1 MKKFNSS
8 QKGSI
13 MIEALAMLGLIAM
26 VTPVLYRKA
35 AERTTELQDINVAS
49 QIRMVSQA
57 VDAYL
62 KDNYTNLASMDNTTV
77 IDPES
82 EHFAKIQAYLPE
94 GFDLNQ
100 ASKLF
105 EDFKIAVKK
114 ESLTDLQGNHHNVFT
129 SAVVAALN
137 DDMTRGRA
145 AKIAT
150 MIGTNGG
157 MITKDDSGY
166 HFNGTQGSWSTTPEQ
181 FGFDWDDAHPVKD
194 NSLVS
199 ISTEAISSAVGDVDS
214 SEALYRVWTGE
225 ADKNTMKTPLLFGN
239 NSLLNMQGHDIQGVT
254 NIVANSAA
262 GVTVT
267 SGLTTPEVNTD
278 KLTITGLLTAASA
291 NITGA
296 LSVGGISTLHGITNT
311 GTITSTGDITAPT
324 FHGNLQGGYIHGN
337 ELTITG
343 DGSIS
348 GKATV
353 GTLDVTN
360 GATVGGDLA
369 VNNNATVGGTL
380 DVTGTA
386 SFHGDLGVGGTL
398 KTDSLKVDKDASIG
412 QNLFVDGH
420 TTLHDTTID
429 GDLDMAGHNI
439 DHVKKIHADDGDF
452 TDLHARDKLTVG
464 GNDPNKGSMLEVSDD
479 GTLVKGNFGVGAGI
493 AAKGNRIVA
502 NNNVTYIGRGYDE
515 SAAGLVIVSGM
526 AELSS
531 GTDNNSW
538 ISLNDND
545 ITIAISDNNKHDPII
560 NLNDG
565 RITLGSKAAAGGA
578 VIDGEGLTIGTIG
591 NSNINPSNYTDFSQP
606 QLGSVDNTTSNV
618 LISRKGVIELAT
630 PTDREDGFIRAR
642 RLVSDKEYAFRGVVG
657 NQAGGAIRADGSNSD
672 EFYDYYQINPAYTSV
687 MNDIK
692 LASRGGSRLSDIL
705 PDYIN
710 KGIYVADNTVS
721 ELDFDWTD
729 DDYGGSGVPRAII
742 DNPADCGNDAN
753 CITSPWLGFVPAP
766 QCPPAYDTVITIE
779 PFRWKMS
786 EIYDVRNL
794 VGLTNNNDTLKK
806 VFPIHGRRQSTS
818 SGAESFDYMV
828 DRFENPLRENGYN
841 DEYEVTVDSDNNT
854 ATVTKAPLL
863 FQTNTWLNTS
873 MAEHSN
879 NGKVKGWSVLMG
891 FLYPMTNAGNDSP
904 YSKNNYKDFYDRIK
918 NSGDPDLSASSV
930 IWNLFPVRNQEM
942 AAIVRLY
949 CSFNRLDENGNWIW
963 NYPEVY
969 RYDQLNSL
977 GTTPD
982 EHRAFWNKDM
992 YQKDDDWSKA
1002 VNDPELGYDDA
1013 W

>member
-57 VDAYL
+57 VDSYL
-62 KDNYTNLASMDNTTV
+62 KDNYTNLASMGDTTV

-105 EDFKIAVKK
+105 EDFRIAVKK

-157 MITKDDSGY
+157 MITKDESGY
-166 HFNGTQGSWSTTPEQ
+166 RFNGTQGSWSTTPEQ
-181 FGFDWDDAHPVKD
+181 FGFAWDDEHPVKD

-267 SGLTTPEVNTD
+267 SGLTTPNAN
-278 KLTITGLLTAASA
+278 ITTLLTAAAA
-291 NITGA
+291 NINGA
-296 LSVGGISTLHGITNT
+296 LSVTGTSTLNGITNT
-311 GTITSTGDITAPT
+311 GTITSTGDITAPQ
-324 FHGNLQGGYIHGN
+324 FHGTLQGDSYGHHHGDTTGTHHGDVDGGSISGTS
-337 ELTITG
+337 LAITG

-348 GKATV
+348 G
-353 GTLDVTN
+353 
-360 GATVGGDLA
+360 
-369 VNNNATVGGTL
+369 NATVGGTL

-386 SFHGDLGVGGTL
+386 SFHNDLGVGGRI
-398 KTDSLKVDKDASIG
+398 KADSLRVTNDASIG
-412 QNLFVDGH
+412 RNLVVDGE
-420 TTLHDTTID
+420 TTLHKTTID
-429 GDLDMAGHNI
+429 GDLDMNGHDII
-439 DHVKKIHADDGDF
+439 DVNKINGKLANF
-452 TDLHARDKLTVG
+452 NNLHARYGLTVG
-464 GNDPNKGSMLEVSDD
+464 GDDPASGTMLEVSGD
-479 GTLVKGNFGVGAGI
+479 GTVVKGDFGVGAGV
-493 AAKGNRIVA
+493 AATGNKIVA
-502 NNNVTYIGRGYDE
+502 NNDVTYIGRGYSQ
-515 SAAGLVIVSGM
+515 SAPGLVM
-526 AELSS
+526 DNDTARLSA
-531 GTDNNSW
+531 GTDKQSW
-538 ISLNDND
+538 IGLQDND
-545 ITIAISDNNKHDPII
+545 INIGIADNEHGDPNIHI
-560 NLNDG
+560 RDG
-565 RITLGSKAAAGGA
+565 RIILQNKGAEGGA
-578 VIDGEGLTIGTIG
+578 VIDGGGLTIGNT
-591 NSNINPSNYTDFSQP
+591 NAARVNPSEYTDFSQP
-606 QLGSVDNTTSNV
+606 QLGSVDEESPNV
-618 LISRKGVIELAT
+618 LISRNGVIELAA
-630 PTDREDGFIRAR
+630 PNNKDDGFIRAR
-642 RLVSDKEYAFRGVVG
+642 RLVSDKPYALQGVVG
-657 NQAGGAIRADGSNSD
+657 NQAGGAIKGDGSNSD
-672 EFYDYYQINPAYTSV
+672 ESYDYYQINPAYTSV

-721 ELDFDWTD
+721 NLDFDWTLND
-729 DDYGGSGVPRAII
+729 DDDGAPKFLHEGIGNIS
-742 DNPADCGNDAN
+742 DCGNDAN

-794 VGLTNNNDTLKK
+794 VGVNNVSTLKK
-806 VFPIHGRRQSTS
+806 IFPIHGTGKSTS
-818 SGAESFDYMV
+818 AGAESFDYMV
-828 DRFENPLRENGYN
+828 DRFENPLRENDYS
-841 DEYEVTVDSDNNT
+841 DEYEVTMTNEGNT
-854 ATVTKAPLL
+854 ATVTGAPLL

-879 NGKVKGWSVLMG
+879 DGKVKGWSVLMG

-904 YSKNNYKDFYDRIK
+904 YAQNNYKAFYDKIK
-918 NSGDPDLSASSV
+918 ESSDVNVDASSV

-949 CSFNRLDENGNWIW
+949 CSFNRLDEGGNWIW
-963 NYPEVY
+963 SNPEVY
-969 RYDQLNSL
+969 KYDQLNSL
-977 GTTPD
+977 GTTST
-982 EHRAFWNKDM
+982 ENLNFWNKNM
-992 YQKDDDWSKA
+992 YEKDDAWQKA

>member
-13 MIEALAMLGLIAM
+13 MVEALAMLGLIAM

-35 AERTTELQDINVAS
+35 AERTTELQDINIAS

-62 KDNYTNLASMDNTTV
+62 KDNYTNLASMGETTV
-77 IDPES
+77 IDSES
-82 EHFAKIQAYLPE
+82 DHFAKIQAYLPE
-94 GFDLNQ
+94 GFDLSQ

-114 ESLTDLQGNHHNVFT
+114 ESMTDLQGNHHNVFT

-181 FGFDWDDAHPVKD
+181 FGFAWDDANPVRD

-214 SEALYRVWTGE
+214 SEALYRIWTGE

-254 NIVANSAA
+254 NIVANTAA

-267 SGLTTPEVNTD
+267 SGLTTPNAN
-278 KLTITGLLTAASA
+278 ITTLLTAAAA
-291 NITGA
+291 NINGA
-296 LSVGGISTLHGITNT
+296 LSVTGTSTLNGITNT

-324 FHGNLQGGYIHGN
+324 FHGNLQGDTTGTHYGDTHGTHHGDVEGGYIHGN
-337 ELTITG
+337 ELKITG
-343 DGSIS
+343 NGSIE
-348 GKATV
+348 GIATV

-360 GATVGGDLA
+360 GATVGGE
-369 VNNNATVGGTL
+369 
-380 DVTGTA
+380 
-386 SFHGDLGVGGTL
+386 L
-398 KTDSLKVDKDASIG
+398 KADSLNVTNDASIG
-412 QNLFVDGH
+412 RNLVVSGN
-420 TTLHDTTID
+420 TTLH
-429 GDLDMAGHNI
+429 GDLDMKNHDINN
-439 DHVKKIHADDGDF
+439 VNKIIATSVSATYGDF
-452 TDLHARDKLTVG
+452 DNLHARTKLTVG
-464 GNDPNKGSMLEVSDD
+464 GDTFGSGDKFEVSGSDTVVKTQNFRV
-479 GTLVKGNFGVGAGI
+479 GTGGDATGN
-493 AAKGNRIVA
+493 KIVV
-502 NNNVTYIGRGYDE
+502 NSGTTYIGRGYNQA
-515 SAAGLVIVSGM
+515 AAGLTMQNNGEAI
-526 AELSS
+526 LNS
-531 GTDNNSW
+531 GTADNSHSAIGIASNQ
-538 ISLNDND
+538 IRMYVDND
-545 ITIAISDNNKHDPII
+545 HDPTVHLRDDFI
-560 NLNDG
+560 DFVDKSVD
-565 RITLGSKAAAGGA
+565 RGA
-578 VIDGEGLTIGTIG
+578 TFDREGLTIGSKPQD
-591 NSNINPSNYTDFSQP
+591 NKPSQYTDFTAP
-606 QLGSVDNTTSNV
+606 QLGQVDEATSNV
-618 LISRKGVIELAT
+618 LISRQGVIELAA
-630 PTDREDGFIRAR
+630 PNNREDGFIRAR
-642 RLVSDKEYAFRGVVG
+642 RLVSDKEYAFRGVTG
-657 NQAGGAIRADGSNSD
+657 NQAGGAIKADGSNSD

-692 LASRGGSRLSDIL
+692 LATRGGARLSDIL

-721 ELDFDWTD
+721 DLDFEWTV
-729 DDYGGSGVPRAII
+729 DDYNSSGVPRAII

-794 VGLTNNNDTLKK
+794 VGITNDDTLKK
-806 VFPIHGRRQSTS
+806 VFPIHGTGNSTS

-828 DRFENPLRENGYN
+828 DRFESPIRGSEYSE
-841 DEYEVTVDSDNNT
+841 EYEVTVDSEGNT

-891 FLYPMTNAGNDSP
+891 FLYPMTNAGNNSP
-904 YSKNNYKDFYDRIK
+904 YGKNNYKDFYDRIK
-918 NSGDPDLSASSV
+918 NSGDPELSASSV
-930 IWNLFPVRNQEM
+930 VWNLFPVRNQEM

-949 CSFNRLDENGNWIW
+949 CSFNRLDEGGNWIW
-963 NYPEVY
+963 DYPEVY
-969 RYDQLNSL
+969 KYDQLNSL
-977 GTTPD
+977 GTTYD
-982 EHRAFWNKDM
+982 ERKTFWFRDM
-992 YQKDDDWSKA
+992 YEKDNAWSEA
-1002 VNDPELGYDDA
+1002 VNDSTLKYDDA